1 MRFSKLLLTTAA
13 GFAAFAA
20 VAQQPDSSDEQPP
33 AETKAE
39 PSRGLSD
46 LEETVNQLLEEEGD
60 PISRQSDAP
69 RVPERLPPEPE
80 ASRPPPEPALEPES
94 SEPSPAE
101 PPVEAS
107 EPEPRPQSAPAPS
120 PPPPESALP
129 PQPRPETPR
138 PAAAVTTAAT
148 APRTPPRLAPPL
160 SRTELAALDRT
171 AERGRL
177 LIAIARAGILATQD
191 MLTRVSDPEGAGI
204 TGWIAQP
211 EGNAMAVTFY
221 AGDGESTSKAVYRAN
236 VLGGRVVSR
245 EIFLG
250 PDRPSLTPLQARM
263 AAARAATEGLDHR
276 ACTTQPFNVF
286 VVPPASAS
294 APIDVYQVTAPTQRG
309 HYPLGGNYRTTIAP
323 DGTVAESRGFT
334 NSCLDIEATAPTA
347 GQPARPIGVTHLLDR
362 TPTEIHVF
370 LALWSGRPLLVATG
384 EPQRIWQVTDR
395 IVEVR
400 Q

>member
-1 MRFSKLLLTTAA
+1 MTTAA
-13 GFAAFAA
+13 A
-20 VAQQPDSSDEQPP
+20 
-33 AETKAE
+33 
-39 PSRGLSD
+39 
-46 LEETVNQLLEEEGD
+46 
-60 PISRQSDAP
+60 
-69 RVPERLPPEPE
+69 
-80 ASRPPPEPALEPES
+80 
-94 SEPSPAE
+94 
-101 PPVEAS
+101 
-107 EPEPRPQSAPAPS
+107 APA
-120 PPPPESALP
+120 
-129 PQPRPETPR
+129 
-138 PAAAVTTAAT
+138 
-148 APRTPPRLAPPL
+148 TPPRLAPPL
-160 SRTELAALDRT
+160 TRTELAALDRS

-204 TGWIAQP
+204 SGWIAQP
-211 EGNAMAVTFY
+211 EGNGMTVTFY
-221 AGDGESTSKAVYRAN
+221 SDGDPGPKAVYRAN
-236 VLGGRVVSR
+236 VLGGRVMSR

-250 PDRPSLTPLQARM
+250 PDRPALTPLQARM

-276 ACTTQPFNVF
+276 ACTAQPFNVF

-334 NSCLDIEATAPTA
+334 NSCLDIEAAAPTA

-370 LALWSGRPLLVATG
+370 LALWSGHPLLVATG
-384 EPQRIWQVTDR
+384 DPQRIWQVTDR
-395 IVEVR
+395 IAEVR